1 MFQVPINRGHAE
13 IQQIAVYLRIK
24 LTILA
29 QGDHIVIL
37 DFDTKQKLAG
47 NFFHFFFQNFA
58 ILLKPIF
65 VVMYERTSKYLTL
78 LNLKRV
84 FGHHF

>member
-13 IQQIAVYLRIK
+13 IQQIAVYLRLK

-29 QGDHIVIL
+29 QGDHIVIF

-47 NFFHFFFQNFA
+47 NFFSNFA